1 MSKTK
6 KFCPNCGEQVAIEE
20 KFCPN
25 CGFNFET
32 RELPEEEL
40 EATNNQGTFTFKN
53 LDLKNFSFKNL
64 DKKQWG
70 LIGGAVVVLIAL
82 IYLFVGNLSIAG
94 TYESEDTLGD
104 PDHETRFEISKN
116 GKTKV
121 TEEDH
126 ITGDIFSFTIHLEE
140 SGDKVYIAD
149 PTKGID
155 VEATSSSD
163 YGDYAGFVED
173 VSRTVGMLD
182 LDIEDNG
189 DSYTVKR
196 SFTDVEAISADLI
209 DLREVYIVEHGDNLL
224 IDGNLFIK
232 R

>member
-20 KFCPN
+20 NFCPN
-25 CGFNFET
+25 CGFNFAT
-32 RELPEEEL
+32 RELPEEAL
-40 EATNNQGTFTFKN
+40 ESTNNQETFSFKN
-53 LDLKNFSFKNL
+53 LDLKNFNFSDLN
-64 DKKQWG
+64 KKQWS
-70 LIGGAVVVLIAL
+70 LIGGAAVVLMAL

-104 PDHETRFEISKN
+104 PDHETRFEISEN
-116 GKTKV
+116 GKTQI
-121 TEEDH
+121 TEEDR
-126 ITGDIFSFTIHLEE
+126 ITGDVLSFTIYLEE

-149 PTKGID
+149 LAKGID
-155 VEATSSSD
+155 VEATTSAG
-163 YGDYAGFVED
+163 YGDYAGLVTEMSPLF
-173 VSRTVGMLD
+173 GMMN

-189 DSYTVKR
+189 DSYTVKG
-196 SFTDVEAISADLI
+196 SFTDMEARNADLI